1 MKIFLCIMAI
11 ISFLVMMSELNPTY
25 KKVYA
30 ACFIGLT
37 IELTAMALLP
47 YFIHE
52 ELKEWKL
59 KSF

>member
-11 ISFLVMMSELNPTY
+11 ISFLVMMNEANCTY

-30 ACFIGLT
+30 ACFIVTT

-47 YFIHE
+47 YFIH
-52 ELKEWKL
+52 
-59 KSF
+59 

>member
-47 YFIHE
+47 YFIH
-52 ELKEWKL
+52 
-59 KSF
+59 